1 MDEGRNHWPLAQGM
15 HEHYPEQQP
24 SPVNLMEYV
33 RIAQRRRW
41 SFMIP
46 LLIVLMIAVAVA
58 LLMPAIYR
66 SEATILIEEQE
77 IPTTFVSATVTSFA
91 EQRLQQINQRIMSTT
106 RLLEIIEQF
115 DLYKKMRKKRTSEEV
130 VEQMRNDVKL
140 RQISAEVVNRRTG
153 QPMTATIAFT
163 LSYQGEDSPATIQKV
178 ANVLAS
184 LFLEGNLEVRERQ
197 TSETSKFL
205 EDEMHRVQG
214 ELAEVEKGLADFKGL
229 HINELPDLLQ
239 LNIQQLS
246 SIENG
251 MERLEEQLRGFKTQ
265 EGYLQTQLAN
275 LSPFMENTDRSQ
287 LRTMETELAK
297 MRSRLSDEHPDV
309 IRTMAA
315 IQALKDKMVKN
326 GTGKKIDRE
335 EPDNPAY
342 ITLSSQLAG
351 IKTDIV
357 SVRNQIEELKRTKA
371 KYETRIEN
379 TPKVEREYRTIVTQQ
394 INLRAKSDD
403 LMQKL
408 MEAKVAHGLEKEQKG
423 ERFTMIDPPR
433 LPEKPFK
440 PNRRAIALIG
450 LVLGIGA
457 GIGIAALSEFS
468 DASVYNIEKLA
479 ISSGF
484 PVLGEVPAIMHSDDL
499 RRIRTRRIIVIVAIC
514 MVIIGA
520 VLAFHF
526 WVMDLYVF
534 WAKVDRRLGF

>member
-1 MDEGRNHWPLAQGM
+1 MDEGRNHWPPAQGM
-15 HEHYPEQQP
+15 HEYYPEQQP
-24 SPVNLMEYV
+24 APVNLMEYF

-46 LLIVLMIAVAVA
+46 LSIVISIAVAVA
-58 LLMPAIYR
+58 FLMPAIYR

-77 IPTTFVSATVTSFA
+77 IPTTFVSATVTSFV

-115 DLYKKMRKKRTSEEV
+115 DLYKKMRKKRISEEV

-140 RQISAEVVNRRTG
+140 RQISAEVVNKRTG

-214 ELAEVEKGLADFKGL
+214 ELAEVEKGLADFKEI
-229 HINELPDLLQ
+229 HINELPDLLP

-251 MERLEEQLRGFKTQ
+251 KERLEEQLRGFKTQ

-315 IQALKDKMVKN
+315 IQALEDKMVKN

-351 IKTDIV
+351 VRTDIV
-357 SVRNQIEELKRTKA
+357 SVRNQIDELKRTKA

-394 INLRAKSDD
+394 VNLRAKSDD

-440 PNRRAIALIG
+440 PNRKAIALIG

-457 GIGIAALSEFS
+457 GIGVAALREFS

-484 PVLGEVPAIMHSDDL
+484 PVLGEVPAIVHDDDL
-499 RRIRTRRIIVIVAIC
+499 RRIRTRRIIIIAAFC
-514 MVIIGA
+514 MMMIGA
-520 VLAFHF
+520 MLAFHF